1 MKTNKLKM
9 VGLLMSIAATLSVAS
24 CSPDDNNDIN
34 GSNNDNNGPLT
45 EESIVGKKFYTNK
58 MLYKGYW
65 HQSEIRFA
73 SNNTAYLTWIETDYT
88 SGQEHRSDQQ
98 KATFNLDYPDVMFE
112 TEEGKLYPAIFTD
125 NNLLVFDGYN
135 LTDLDEEKEG
145 APESWGYVKGWH
157 FRTNPQTITG
167 PYLGQVFYGTHEEDI
182 VWKSGKEI
190 YTFETTLYFGANT
203 AYVYEFAYGYS
214 NRNVWGQLSVNY
226 PNFTIMDNYSYS
238 GNCKG
243 RFVDANTI
251 VITEFKGRPVNQ
263 TLTRIR

>member
-24 CSPDDNNDIN
+24 CSPEDNNDIN
-34 GSNNDNNGPLT
+34 DSNSDNNGPLT

-58 MLYKGYW
+58 MLYEGYW
-65 HQSEIRFA
+65 RQSEIRFA
-73 SNNTAYLTWIETDYT
+73 SNSAAYLTLIYTDYVDND
-88 SGQEHRSDQQ
+88 SGQEHRTDPQ

-112 TEEGKLYPAIFTD
+112 TEDGNLYPATFTD
-125 NNLLVFDGYN
+125 NNLLVFDGRN

-145 APESWGYVKGWH
+145 APASWGYAKGWH
-157 FRTNPQTITG
+157 FYTNPQTITG

-182 VWKSGKEI
+182 VWKSGKDV

-203 AYVYEFAYGYS
+203 AYVTEYGFFSRYA
-214 NRNVWGQLSVNY
+214 WGSLTVNY
-226 PNFTIMDNYSYS
+226 PNFTIMDYDN

-251 VITEFKGRPVNQ
+251 VITEFSGRSVNQ